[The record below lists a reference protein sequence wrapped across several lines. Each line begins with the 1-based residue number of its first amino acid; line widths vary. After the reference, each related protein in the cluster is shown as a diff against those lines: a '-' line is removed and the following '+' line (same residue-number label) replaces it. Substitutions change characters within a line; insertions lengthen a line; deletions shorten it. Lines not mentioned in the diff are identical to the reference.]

1 MAMQREVKVG
11 LFVFA
16 GMIVTAAVV
25 FIIGDERRLF
35 EPKYQFKATFGDVQ
49 GLKPGAPVRL
59 SGVDIGYVNGVTH
72 GPDPNDNRLYVSFE
86 VVRGEAARIRSD
98 SVAKVGNKGL
108 LGDKMLEVTPGTPG
122 HDALPP
128 GSTVTSEEAADY
140 SALLS
145 KVGDM
150 SRKADA
156 ILTNVE
162 KATGILA
169 DDRVREDVQRS
180 LHSVSILL
188 NDAATGQ
195 GYVGRLMRD
204 PAEADR
210 LSHAVGSFDKTAQKL
225 TETLDG
231 VNQIVARVEKGPGFA
246 HDVIYDTQG
255 TETVNRFGALASEAA
270 LALKGVRESKSVAH
284 GVLYGDEGQEQLVA
298 NLGAMS
304 ADMRAIVAD
313 VRAGKGTLG
322 GLLVDPS
329 IYEDMKAVL
338 GNVQRNDVLRALVR
352 YSIKQDEKKPEVKVG
367 DNPAGRA
374 GPPLTPAPATA
385 APGPAP
391 TLPPPS
397 LPR

>member
-1 MAMQREVKVG
+1 MAMKREVKVG

-25 FIIGDERRLF
+25 FFIGDERRLF
-35 EPKYQFKATFGDVQ
+35 ESKYVYKASFGDVQ

-59 SGVDIGYVNGVTH
+59 SGVDIGYVQAVGH
-72 GPDPNDNRLYVSFE
+72 GADPNDNRLYVSFE
-86 VVRGEAARIRSD
+86 VVRAEASRIRTD

-108 LGDKMLEVTPGTPG
+108 LGDKMLEVSPGTPG
-122 HDALPP
+122 HAALPP
-128 GSTVTSEEAADY
+128 GSIVPSEEAADY
-140 SALLS
+140 SALLA

-150 SRKADA
+150 GRKADA

-162 KATGILA
+162 KATAVLA
-169 DDRVREDVQRS
+169 DEKVRDDVQRS
-180 LHSVSILL
+180 LHALSVIL
-188 NDAATGQ
+188 NDVAAGQ
-195 GYVGRLMRD
+195 GYVGRLLRD

-210 LSHAVGSFDKTAQKL
+210 ISHAVASFDKTAQKVN
-225 TETLDG
+225 ETLDG
-231 VNQIVARVEKGPGFA
+231 VNGVVARVEKGPGFA

-255 TETVNRFGALASEAA
+255 TETVKRFGDFAGEAA
-270 LALKGVRESKSVAH
+270 LALKGVRENQSIAH
-284 GVLYGDEGQEQLVA
+284 GVLYGDPNQQNLMT

-352 YSIKQDEKKPEVKVG
+352 YSIKQDEKKPSVTVG
-367 DNPAGRA
+367 DGPAGRA
-374 GPPLTPAPATA
+374 SPPLTPAPAA
-385 APGPAP
+385 APAGAAP
-391 TLPPPS
+391 TLPPP
-397 LPR
+397 R

>member
-1 MAMQREVKVG
+1 MAVKREVKVG
-11 LFVFA
+11 LFVFL

-25 FIIGDERRLF
+25 FFIGDERRLF
-35 EPKYQFKATFGDVQ
+35 EPKYQFRSTFNDVQ

-59 SGVDIGYVNGVTH
+59 SGVDIGYVQAVGH
-72 GPDPNDNRLYVSFE
+72 GPDASDDRLYVTYE

-122 HDALPP
+122 HAPLPP
-128 GSTVTSEEAADY
+128 GSIVPSEEAADY
-140 SALLS
+140 SALLG

-156 ILTNVE
+156 ILTNLE
-162 KATGILA
+162 KATGAFA
-169 DDRVREDVQRS
+169 DDRAREDMRGS
-180 LHSVSILL
+180 LHAMNVILS
-188 NDAATGQ
+188 DVATGQ
-195 GYVGRLMRD
+195 GYLGRLLRD
-204 PAEADR
+204 PAEAER
-210 LSHAVGSFDKTAQKL
+210 ISHAVASFDKTAQKVN
-225 TETLDG
+225 ETIDN
-231 VNQIVARVEKGPGFA
+231 VNQVVARVEKGPGFA
-246 HDVIYDTQG
+246 HDIVYGTQG
-255 TETVNRFGALASEAA
+255 TDTINRFGDLAGEAA

-284 GVLYGDEGQEQLVA
+284 GVLYGDPDQQQLVS

-304 ADMRAIVAD
+304 ADMRSIVAD

-352 YSIKQDEKKPEVKVG
+352 YSIKQDEKKPAVRVG
-367 DNPAGRA
+367 EDPAGRA
-374 GPPLTPAPATA
+374 TPPLTPAPAN
-385 APGPAP
+385 APPAPAP
-391 TLPPPS
+391 TLPSPA
-397 LPR
+397 R